1 MDLKKENSENIA
13 SKKEK
18 MKMLIKTGIFLL
30 EQLIEDF
37 YTTNQELD
45 KSYQLFIDQLFQKD
59 NKISEPVKKHDFL
72 HGLDEKLRAVMHVD
86 KTFKIEEE
94 KEKIIN
100 LGFILD
106 LQKKDIAEQSPYA
119 ENEFARMSPFWA
131 KPRVNLHSNHEIQNL
146 DKYPLAEYPYYFE
159 LTIKEMAVK
168 KIKSNL
174 EELKNDTFNT
184 SWNSKAMHELYD
196 ESNVLSS
203 LIGCDLFSSIRAC
216 FRYGPINLILPII
229 LDLKPETN
237 KDLVIKG
244 VCNQLKYT

>member
-72 HGLDEKLRAVMHVD
+72 HNLDEKLRAVMHVD

-100 LGFILD
+100 LGFILN

-159 LTIKEMAVK
+159 LIIKEMAVK

-174 EELKNDTFNT
+174 
-184 SWNSKAMHELYD
+184 KAMNELYD

-216 FRYGPINLILPII
+216 FRHGPINLILPII